1 MLYFILFTIYYF
13 WILST
18 FFFNSVAFCSL
29 VVLYCFFCLFCY
41 VVSSSV
47 ALLLFLLFCSAA
59 FSLAVLL
66 SGFYFCPVG
75 IRCSNVLHYCLL
87 FLFLFTSL
95 HLFIFY
101 LFDFLSLS
109 ISNSLSLWFSMLLV
123 CCFGFSGLFVFS
135 SRTPQH
141 SAPPTPL
148 HQGRKSSRTQCHKNI
163 YGSQR
168 W

>member
-18 FFFNSVAFCSL
+18 FFFNSVAFCSV

-87 FLFLFTSL
+87 FPFLFTSL
-95 HLFIFY
+95 YLFIFY

-109 ISNSLSLWFSMLLV
+109 LSLSIFLCCWYVVFGGVLV
-123 CCFGFSGLFVFS
+123 GFLFFLV
-135 SRTPQH
+135 T
-141 SAPPTPL
+141 
-148 HQGRKSSRTQCHKNI
+148 RKAISLSPSHA
-163 YGSQR
+163 
-168 W
+168 